1 MNQPCF
7 LILFLGHGGNLEYGE
22 SFVVFLLTVR

>member
-7 LILFLGHGGNLEYGE
+7 LILSLGHGGNLEYGE
-22 SFVVFLLTVR
+22 LFVVFLLTV